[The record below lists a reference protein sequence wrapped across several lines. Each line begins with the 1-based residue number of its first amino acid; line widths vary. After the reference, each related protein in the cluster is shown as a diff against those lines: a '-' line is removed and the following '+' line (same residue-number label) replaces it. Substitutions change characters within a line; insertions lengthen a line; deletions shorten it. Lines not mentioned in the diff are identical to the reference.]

1 MKQFL
6 ELKKEQK
13 LSMKQSLNL
22 SQQMKLSINIL
33 AMSIEKLNDFVLEE
47 VEENPNVEL
56 KFFIR
61 DKNFYRNED
70 ISELD
75 NISQDK
81 NFYEELEEQINFLKL
96 DKKMRESCIFIV
108 NNLNEKGYLL
118 LSKRELLRELKVDE
132 NYLTKI
138 LEVIHSLE
146 PYGVGAF
153 SLEDCL
159 KIQLKQK
166 NIFDEKLDRLIDKYL
181 ILIAEQKFELIKE
194 KLNINEEQMR
204 LYISEIKKLNP
215 IPSRGYNTGKLRRV
229 IPEIIVKKVED
240 KYKCELNEKVIPQ
253 LSIKNENEIDKNFY
267 KRVNDI
273 ILAIEKRN
281 ATLLK
286 ISEFITE
293 KQKIFFETLG
303 KEATTLKI
311 IDIAQELNL
320 SISTVSRT
328 IKEKYI
334 LTDFGVVAL
343 RKIICMSSEAI
354 KEKEYIEKYIEN
366 ENREKPYSDQELTEL
381 LRKDGFKIARRTV
394 SKYRK
399 ELGYKSSSS
408 RKV

>member
-194 KLNINEEQMR
+194 KLNINEEQMK

-281 ATLLK
+281 TTLLK

-303 KEATTLKI
+303 KEAITLKI

-343 RKIICMSSEAI
+343 RKLICMSSEAI

-381 LRKDGFKIARRTV
+381 LGKDGFKIARRTV

-399 ELGYKSSSS
+399 ELGYKSSSN

>member
-281 ATLLK
+281 TTLLK

-303 KEATTLKI
+303 KEAITLKI

-343 RKIICMSSEAI
+343 RKLICMSSEAI

-394 SKYRK
+394 NKYRK

>member
-194 KLNINEEQMR
+194 KLNINEEQMK

-303 KEATTLKI
+303 KEAITLKI

-334 LTDFGVVAL
+334 LTNFGVVAL
-343 RKIICMSSEAI
+343 RKLICMSSEAI

-381 LRKDGFKIARRTV
+381 LGKDGFKIARRTV